1 MPARLNDAVTLD
13 RLIKTWNTVKKIN
26 SSRIVGIKLMR
37 SISRLKENKIFKAAI
52 IKAIPIMCSYFFV
65 SMAYGMMMQK
75 AGFAWYY
82 FIVYKPYGLYRG
94 ISVRSDNIFK
104 QRSILSYHSCHC
116 IVDEQ
121 QAVVLFGN
129 ICRGF

>member
-1 MPARLNDAVTLD
+1 MIDMMLRSKDI
-13 RLIKTWNTVKKIN
+13 LI
-26 SSRIVGIKLMR
+26 

-65 SMAYGMMMQK
+65 SMAYG
-75 AGFAWYY
+75 
-82 FIVYKPYGLYRG
+82 
-94 ISVRSDNIFK
+94 
-104 QRSILSYHSCHC
+104 SILSYHSCHC